1 MSEINEELYQ
11 GYLNKLRNK
20 LYGLLCEYEKNREWE
35 KFLDTILIEL
45 LGYPEE
51 SRGIN
56 YYTLYSKISS
66 LRYLNYKYFR
76 TTVFE
81 CMNIISKTIY
91 IIR

>member
-1 MSEINEELYQ
+1 MSELTTEFYQ
-11 GYLNKLRNK
+11 GYLNRLRNK

-35 KFLDTILIEL
+35 KFLDAILIEL
-45 LGYPEE
+45 LGLPEE

-66 LRYLNYKYFR
+66 LRYLSHKYFR

-81 CMNIISKTIY
+81 CMALVGKI
-91 IIR
+91 

>member
-45 LGYPEE
+45 LGQPEE

-81 CMNIISKTIY
+81 CMNIISKI
-91 IIR
+91 